1 MYNLMSRTDF
11 EAAIAKRL
19 PPEDVKGFME
29 ADVFVG
35 DGENFASLCLW
46 TDRKAIWLSG
56 LLGKGL
62 PMLWAIKRWAKGAG
76 FDWIGFSMKEDHP
89 FREAIERYARPVAK
103 ERVGDRIEYGVSLK
117 TR

>member
-1 MYNLMSRTDF
+1 MSRQDF
-11 EAAIAKRL
+11 EAAISKRL
-19 PPEDVKGFME
+19 PSEFVKGFME

-46 TDRKAIWLSG
+46 KDRKAIWLSG

-62 PMLWAIKRWAKGAG
+62 PMLWAIKRWAKGNG
-76 FDWIGFSMKEDHP
+76 FDWIGFSMREDNP
-89 FREAIERYARPVAK
+89 FRDAIERYSRPTMK
-103 ERVGDRIEYGVSLK
+103 RTSPDGSFHEYAVSLK